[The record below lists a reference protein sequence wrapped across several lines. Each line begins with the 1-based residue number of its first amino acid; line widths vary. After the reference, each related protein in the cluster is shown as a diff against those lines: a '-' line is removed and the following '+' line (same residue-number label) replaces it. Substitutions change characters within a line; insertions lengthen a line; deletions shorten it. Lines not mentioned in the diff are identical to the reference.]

1 MAGRK
6 GISSFSVVLLMA
18 VAAVVGVACFS
29 MLKVQYTPSPTEKN
43 LTVDFSYP
51 GASARIVEAE
61 VTSKLEGVLSGI
73 RACTGIGSVS
83 EDGGGYIVLQV
94 GKRSDMD
101 AVRFEVASQIRNI
114 YSRLPEGCTY
124 PSISLNAQGQESHTA
139 IAYSIRSPL
148 PSLEIAKYVEE
159 HLLHPLS
166 VIEGVS
172 SVDFYGQTPFEW
184 VVTFDAD
191 KAAAA
196 GITAPDISRAFTSYY
211 SEQLVG
217 LAHSG
222 GNTFA
227 VKLRSD
233 TAADMAG
240 IPVENVDGRIV
251 RLGDLA
257 DFRYQEALPNS
268 YYRINGLNV
277 LNLTIEASSDANLI
291 AVVQDVKD
299 CLASMQDVIPE
310 EIGISVSYDYSEYIS
325 DELDKIYFRTGL
337 CLLILLLF
345 AFAAA
350 RSWRYMVVI
359 GITLAV
365 NLLISVA
372 CYFFLGLHI
381 HIYTLAGVTV
391 SLGIIIDNS
400 IVMIDHYSRTGT
412 RSVFP
417 ALLSAVLTTVAAL
430 LVILLLPE
438 SEKANLTDFAF
449 VIIINLAVS
458 LLVSYLFVPALLD
471 FFPVRFADGKVR
483 LRRLRRTARW
493 NSRYERYITWGV
505 QHKWVYVVAFIVMFG
520 IPTCLLPTRFGDESR
535 APLKGW
541 QKAVN
546 KVLAWR
552 PYADNKPTVDKIL
565 SSTFGLFNKAMS
577 HSDFYRE
584 PARQSLSIRAGML
597 EGSTVHQL
605 NEVMRSMENYLAGI
619 EEIEVFETRVTSYN
633 SGSISVLFKPEYEGT
648 WLPSRIKGDVISM
661 AANFGGANWSVSGI
675 DDSYFNNNIVT
686 DSKSQSILLTGYNYD
701 DLVRYGEILIEHL
714 KGNRRVSDPEIY
726 GTGYR
731 SRPKTEFNLR
741 YDFEALERYGV
752 SPYEYYSVLQSP
764 LYGTVMMRLPHEGD
778 YVNVRLESSAKDEF
792 DAWHIDNQAV
802 AVGDT
807 RVKLSEVGGISK
819 DRTGLPIEKENQS
832 YAVTVRFNFIG
843 SYQLANRAIKEAVDY
858 MNYQVL
864 PIGFKAD
871 DDQGGWFYSNKE
883 KYAGLILLVIA
894 LIFVICAVHFNSL
907 RFPLAIIF
915 MIPISFIGLFLAFG
929 IGDFTF
935 DKGGF
940 AAFIMLSG
948 ITVNAGIYLVSEYLH
963 TRPSGFPRPSECP
976 SCHPERSEGSIR
988 SYVRAF
994 DRKIVPISLT
1004 ILSTILGL
1012 VPFLFDGPKEVFWFA
1027 FAIGTIS
1034 GMAFS
1039 ILALI
1044 FYLPIFALKR
1054 DRGQEDL

>member
-1 MAGRK
+1 MAGGK

-43 LTVDFSYP
+43 LTVDYSYP

-73 RACTGIGSVS
+73 RACTGISSVS
-83 EDGGGYIVLQV
+83 QDGGGYITLKV

-114 YSRLPEGCTY
+114 YSRLPEGCSY
-124 PSISLNAQGQESHTA
+124 PSISLNAQGQESQTA

-227 VKLRSD
+227 VKLRND

-277 LNLTIEASSDANLI
+277 LNLTIEASPDANLI
-291 AVVQDVKD
+291 GVVKDVKD

-350 RSWRYMVVI
+350 RSWRYMIVI

-372 CYFFLGLHI
+372 CYFFMGLHI

-417 ALLSAVLTTVAAL
+417 ALLSAVLTTIAAL

-449 VIIINLAVS
+449 VIIINLVVS

-483 LRRLRRTARW
+483 SRRLRRTVRW
-493 NSRYERYITWGV
+493 NRRYERYIAWGIR
-505 QHKWVYVVAFIVMFG
+505 HKWVYVVAFIVVFG
-520 IPTCLLPTRFGDESR
+520 IPTCLLPTKFGDENR
-535 APLKGW
+535 EPLKGW

-546 KVLAWR
+546 KILAWR

-584 PARQSLSIRAGML
+584 PARQRLNISAGML
-597 EGSTVHQL
+597 EGCTVHQL

-633 SGSISVLFKPEYEGT
+633 NGNISVLFKPEYEDT
-648 WLPSRIKGDVISM
+648 WLPSKIKGDVISM

-675 DDSYFNNNIVT
+675 DENYFNNNIVT
-686 DSKSQSILLTGYNYD
+686 DIKSNSILLTGYNYD
-701 DLVRYGEILIEHL
+701 DLIGYGEKLIDYL
-714 KGNRRVSDPEIY
+714 SGNSRVSNPEIY
-726 GTGYR
+726 GTTWR
-731 SRPKTEFNLR
+731 SSPKTEFNLR
-741 YDFEALERYGV
+741 YDFEALERYGI

-778 YVNVRLESSAKDEF
+778 YVNIRLESSTKDEF
-792 DAWHIDNQAV
+792 DAWHIDNQTV
-802 AVGDT
+802 VVGNT
-807 RVKLSEVGGISK
+807 RVKLSEVGSISK

-843 SYQLANRAIKEAVDY
+843 SYLLANRAIDEAVDY
-858 MNYQVL
+858 MNCQVL

-871 DDQGGWFYSNKE
+871 SGSGGWFYSKKE

-894 LIFVICAVHFNSL
+894 LIFVICAIHFNSL

-915 MIPISFIGLFLAFG
+915 MIPISFIGMFLAFG

-948 ITVNAGIYLVSEYLH
+948 ITVNAGIYLVSEYLY
-963 TRPSGFPRPSECP
+963 TRPSGAS
-976 SCHPERSEGSIR
+976 HPQPDTAVR
-988 SYVRAF
+988 SYIKAF
-994 DRKIVPISLT
+994 DRKIIPMSLT
-1004 ILSTILGL
+1004 IFSTILGL
-1012 VPFLFDGPKEVFWFA
+1012 IPFLFDGPKEVFWFA
-1027 FAIGTIS
+1027 FAIGTIA

-1039 ILALI
+1039 TIALI
-1044 FYLPIFALKR
+1044 FLLPILVPRAP
-1054 DRGQEDL
+1054 

>member
-1 MAGRK
+1 MAERR

-18 VAAVVGVACFS
+18 VAAVVGIACFS
-29 MLKVQYTPSPTEKN
+29 MLKVQYTPSPTEKR
-43 LTVDFSYP
+43 LSVDFSYP
-51 GASARIVEAE
+51 GASARTVEAE

-73 RACTGIGSVS
+73 KSCTGISSVS
-83 EDGGGYIVLQV
+83 NDGSGRVTLTV

-101 AVRFEVASQIRNI
+101 AVRFEVASQIRNL

-124 PSISLNAQGQESHTA
+124 PSISLNAQGQEGHTA
-139 IAYSIRSPL
+139 IAFSIRSPL
-148 PSLEIAKYVEE
+148 PSLEIAKYVEA

-196 GITAPDISRAFTSYY
+196 GISATGISNAFTSYY
-211 SEQLVG
+211 SERLVG
-217 LAHSG
+217 LARSG

-233 TAADMAG
+233 TASDMAG
-240 IPVENVDGRIV
+240 VPVANIDGRIV
-251 RLGDLA
+251 HLGDLA
-257 DFRYQEALPNS
+257 TFRYQEALPNS
-268 YYRINGLNV
+268 YYRVNGLNV
-277 LNLTIEASSDANLI
+277 LTLTVEASSDANLI
-291 AVVQDVKD
+291 DVVQSVKD
-299 CLASMQDVIPE
+299 CLASMEDSMPE

-345 AFAAA
+345 AFAVS
-350 RSWRYMVVI
+350 RSWRYMVLI

-372 CYFFLGLHI
+372 CYCLFGLHI

-438 SEKANLTDFAF
+438 SEKANLTDFAL
-449 VIIINLAVS
+449 VIIINLSVS

-471 FFPVRFADGKVR
+471 FFPVSYAEGKAHS
-483 LRRLRRTARW
+483 RRLRRTVRW
-493 NSRYERYITWGV
+493 NRFYGRYIAWGV
-505 QHKWVYVVAFIVMFG
+505 RHKWVLVLAFIVMFG
-520 IPTCLLPTRFGDESR
+520 IPTCLLPTRFGDSRR
-535 APLKGW
+535 APLKEW
-541 QKAVN
+541 QITAN
-546 KVLAWR
+546 KVLEWH
-552 PYADNKPTVDKIL
+552 PYADNKAIVDKVIG
-565 SSTFGLFNKAMS
+565 SSFALFHKAMS

-584 PARQSLSIRAGML
+584 PSRQMLTIRAGML
-597 EGSTVHQL
+597 EGCTVHQL

-619 EEIEVFETRVTSYN
+619 DEIEVFETRVLNYDD
-633 SGSISVLFKPEYEGT
+633 GLIQVLFKPEYEGT
-648 WLPSRIKGDVISM
+648 WLPSKVKGDVIQM
-661 AANFGGANWSVSGI
+661 ATNFGGANWSVYGI
-675 DDSYFNNNIVT
+675 NDSYFNNNIVS
-686 DSKSQSILLTGYNYD
+686 DNKSSSITLTGYNYD
-701 DLVRYGEILIEHL
+701 ELVAYGEALIEYL
-714 KGNRRVSDPEIY
+714 KPNRRVSEPEIY
-726 GTGYR
+726 GSGWN
-731 SRPKTEFNLR
+731 SRPRTEFNLR
-741 YDFEALERYGV
+741 YDFEALDRYGI

-764 LYGTVMMRLPHEGD
+764 LYGTAMMRLPQDGE

-792 DAWHIDNQAV
+792 DAWHINNEAV

-819 DRTGLPIEKENQS
+819 DRTGIPIEKENQS
-832 YAVTVRFNFIG
+832 YAIKVSFNFIG
-843 SYQLANRAIKEAVDY
+843 SYQLATKVIDDAVAY
-858 MNYQVL
+858 MNGEIL
-864 PIGFKAD
+864 PIGFKAENS
-871 DDQGGWFYSNKE
+871 QGGWFYSNQE

-894 LIFVICAVHFNSL
+894 LIFIICSIHFNSL
-907 RFPLAIIF
+907 RLPLAIIF
-915 MIPISFIGLFLAFG
+915 LIPISFVGLFLAFG

-948 ITVNAGIYLVSEYLH
+948 ISVNAGIYLVSEYLH
-963 TRPSGFPRPSECP
+963 TPPRPDC
-976 SCHPERSEGSIR
+976 GIDAAIR
-988 SYVRAF
+988 AYLRAF
-994 DRKIVPISLT
+994 DRKIIPIALT
-1004 ILSTILGL
+1004 ILSTVLGL
-1012 VPFLFDGPKEVFWFA
+1012 IPFLFDGPTEVFWFA
-1027 FAIGTIS
+1027 FAVGTIV
-1034 GMAFS
+1034 GILFS
-1039 ILALI
+1039 IVALI
-1044 FYLPIFALKR
+1044 LYLPVFALKAPKF
-1054 DRGQEDL
+1054 GG